1 VSRGGA
7 SLDEVDIEPTYY
19 EVWCSSGFQQYAL
32 ILSEEEAYE
41 EARWDLIQDRLLNQR
56 LAYERRQNELRTMP
70 YRLYLQTP
78 EWAERAERARAR
90 AGYYC
95 SLCNGSVPLQV
106 HHRTYER
113 RGAELDSD
121 LIALCPTCH
130 GLFHEWLKLAG

>member
-1 VSRGGA
+1 
-7 SLDEVDIEPTYY
+7 VDIEPTYA
-19 EVWCSSGFQQYAL
+19 EVWYSLEFQQYELAYG
-32 ILSEEEAYE
+32 EEWAYHLARQDIIE
-41 EARWDLIQDRLLNQR
+41 ERLYNQR
-56 LAYERRQNELRTMP
+56 LAYERRQHELRTMP

-90 AGYYC
+90 AGYC
-95 SLCNGSVPLQV
+95 CWLCNASVPLQV

-130 GLFHEWLKLAG
+130 GLFHEWLQLAG